1 MHRGESYMN
10 IVRSISR
17 RTFLW
22 LFIYTLLLAGLITGG
37 VYAGAVYIFSAVP
50 LESLKAA
57 VLENPELE
65 EGVQQVWPLVEQYH
79 ELFIPAFIAVFVIFF
94 LLCWLTVRGIVIR
107 ALRRG
112 GISIH
117 RETAEG
123 GKKKPEAETKKKSRR
138 EIVGEPDFGDD
149 GDAKA
154 ISRKDA
160 QEKNRRYYLHVLSVL
175 QREGRLVDFLQEDLS
190 LYDDGQIG
198 AAVRSIHDNCKKCL
212 LKNLSPQPVMEEA
225 EGDTVSV
232 PPDFDPAAI
241 KLTGNVTGEPPF
253 KGVLRH
259 RGWRAAIL
267 ELPVITGTGDPK
279 IIAPA
284 EVEIQ

>member
-1 MHRGESYMN
+1 MN

-22 LFIYTLLLAGLITGG
+22 LFLYTLLLAGLITGG
-37 VYAGAVYIFSAVP
+37 LYAGAVHIFSAVP
-50 LESLKAA
+50 PESLKAA
-57 VLENPELE
+57 ALEKPELA
-65 EGVQQVWPLVEQYH
+65 EGIQQIRSLVEQVRY
-79 ELFIPAFIAVFVIFF
+79 LFIPGSVAVFVVFF
-94 LLCWLTVRGIVIR
+94 LLCWLTVRGIVVR

-112 GISIH
+112 GVGTH
-117 RETAEG
+117 REAAVRD
-123 GKKKPEAETKKKSRR
+123 KKKTKAEAKGKSGRK
-138 EIVGEPDFGDD
+138 IVGDPDFGDD
-149 GDAKA
+149 GAEKA
-154 ISRKDA
+154 ISGKQA
-160 QEKNRRYYLHVLSVL
+160 QEKNRRYYLHMLSVL

-198 AAVRSIHDNCKKCL
+198 AVVRSIHDNCKKSL
-212 LKNLSPQPVMEEA
+212 IKNLSPQPVMEET
-225 EGDTVSV
+225 EGDPVNV

-253 KGVLRH
+253 RGILRH
-259 RGWRAAIL
+259 RGWRAASL
-267 ELPVITGTGDPK
+267 ELPEITGTGDPK

>member
-1 MHRGESYMN
+1 MT

-22 LFIYTLLLAGLITGG
+22 LFFYTLLLAGLISGG
-37 VYAGAVYIFSAVP
+37 FYAGAVHIFSAVP
-50 LESLKAA
+50 LESLKTAA
-57 VLENPELE
+57 LEKPELE
-65 EGVQQVWPLVEQYH
+65 EGVQRIWPLVEQVRD
-79 ELFIPAFIAVFVIFF
+79 LFIPASIAVFVIFF
-94 LLCWLTVRGIVIR
+94 ILCWLTVRGIVVR

-112 GISIH
+112 GVGTH
-117 RETAEG
+117 RETTDGA
-123 GKKKPEAETKKKSRR
+123 KKKPVAEAKKKFGRK
-138 EIVGEPDFGDD
+138 IVGEPDFDDD
-149 GDAKA
+149 GAAKA
-154 ISRKDA
+154 ISKKDA

-190 LYDDGQIG
+190 PYDDAQIG
-198 AAVRSIHDNCKKCL
+198 AAVRSIHDNCKKSL
-212 LKNLSPQPVMEEA
+212 MKNLSPQPVMEEA
-225 EGDTVSV
+225 EGDTVGV
-232 PPDFDPAAI
+232 PPDFDPTAI

-259 RGWRAAIL
+259 RGWRAGSL